1 MAVSV
6 HLGIP
11 VGNGDGLVAITDE
24 DLGKLRDHVQ
34 KLREQVANEEAKRTA
49 RQAELV
55 NDIQAQQLEAEA
67 ARLEAQLQAAKAAN
81 KAAVVKE
88 GVASVTAPIQAD
100 LDNAQALAKAQEQ
113 AQAQAADKDK
123 GE

>member
-6 HLGIP
+6 HLGIT
-11 VGNGDGLVAITDE
+11 VENGDGLVAITDE

>member
-1 MAVSV
+1 M
-6 HLGIP
+6 
-11 VGNGDGLVAITDE
+11 AITDE